1 MAEGHVF
8 ITGAAGYV
16 GRNLLRH
23 FVARGHAVTG
33 LVRSPEAAERI
44 ASWGARPV
52 LGDMLTAELVPL
64 MSGADWLI
72 HAAANVDH
80 TTGSAAASVNPDG
93 TRRVLEAANA
103 AGVEKAIHISTDSVL
118 QDGRP
123 LRNVDE
129 TAPYPDRPAGAYSA
143 GKTEAEKVARHAAA
157 QGQHVVIL
165 RPRMV
170 WGRDDTTALPVLVE
184 AVKSGRFAW
193 ISGGGYRSSTL
204 HVANLCHAVDLAFAH
219 GERGEIYHVTDGP
232 ARTFRETVTG
242 LLASQGL
249 EAGGR
254 SVPRAALRIIAGIG
268 DGLHRLSG
276 GRLGGPL
283 SYQDY
288 ATSAVEITLDTQKA
302 ERELGYSPVISWEE
316 GLGELRALR

>member
-33 LVRSPEAAERI
+33 LVRSPEAADRI

-52 LGDMLTAELVPL
+52 LGDMLTAELAPL
-64 MSGADWLI
+64 MSGADRLI

-129 TAPYPDRPAGAYSA
+129 TAPYPDRPAG
-143 GKTEAEKVARHAAA
+143 HI
-157 QGQHVVIL
+157 Q
-165 RPRMV
+165 P
-170 WGRDDTTALPVLVE
+170 
-184 AVKSGRFAW
+184 
-193 ISGGGYRSSTL
+193 
-204 HVANLCHAVDLAFAH
+204 
-219 GERGEIYHVTDGP
+219 
-232 ARTFRETVTG
+232 
-242 LLASQGL
+242 
-249 EAGGR
+249 
-254 SVPRAALRIIAGIG
+254 
-268 DGLHRLSG
+268 
-276 GRLGGPL
+276 GRLRRRGSPGTPPL
-283 SYQDY
+283 
-288 ATSAVEITLDTQKA
+288 KA
-302 ERELGYSPVISWEE
+302 SMLSSCA
-316 GLGELRALR
+316 RAWCGAGMTRQRFPCWSRP